1 MIKKLMTGA
10 FSAAMVLSPAV
21 VSAGA
26 FGDQVAPQAV
36 VVAPAPQQ
44 DTAVAPVLGSLH
56 GGLIAGAAVIA
67 LVALASSSGSTSST
81 NGTN

>member
-1 MIKKLMTGA
+1 MIKKLTTSA
-10 FSAAMVLSPAV
+10 FCAALVVSPAV

-36 VVAPAPQQ
+36 VVAPQQ
-44 DTAVAPVLGSLH
+44 DTAVAPVAGSLN

-67 LVALASSSGSTSST
+67 LVVLASSSGSTSAT
-81 NGTN
+81 TGTN

>member
-10 FSAAMVLSPAV
+10 FGAAMVVSPAV

-26 FGDQVAPQAV
+26 FGDQVAPETV
-36 VVAPAPQQ
+36 VVAPQQ
-44 DTAVAPVLGSLH
+44 DTAVAPVVGSLN